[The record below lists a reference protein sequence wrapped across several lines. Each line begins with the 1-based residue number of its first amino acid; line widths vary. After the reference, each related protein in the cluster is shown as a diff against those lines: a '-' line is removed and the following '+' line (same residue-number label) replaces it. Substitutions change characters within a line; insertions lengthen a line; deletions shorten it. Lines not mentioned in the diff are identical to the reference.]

1 VWIDGTLAAT
11 IDLHAAERK
20 PRRVVFSQ
28 SWSASGSHSIRLV
41 VLGTADRPRVDLD
54 AFVIIR

>member
-1 VWIDGTLAAT
+1 
-11 IDLHAAERK
+11 
-20 PRRVVFSQ
+20 VVFSQ